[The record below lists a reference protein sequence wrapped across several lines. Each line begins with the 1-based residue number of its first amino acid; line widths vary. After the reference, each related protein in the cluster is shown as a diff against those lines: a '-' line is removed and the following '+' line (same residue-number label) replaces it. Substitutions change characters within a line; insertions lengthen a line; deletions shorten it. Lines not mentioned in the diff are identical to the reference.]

1 MKRIVALILALA
13 VLVSMITVSA
23 GEGVGVL
30 IRRVRAAQYYGDTTM
45 LKAFRTD
52 GEVDSNTVW
61 EICENYTSG
70 MRVWKRLGVG
80 PCLTVK
86 LDREAVNCA
95 YRCRLSD
102 GTTSWEYLFTDIT
115 ERPAEPENTEE
126 VTDETVDGESRET
139 ASESLPEATEQVEE
153 ITVNEETTE
162 QGNAENIPAET
173 EEQTEET
180 VPEVTEEELA
190 EEAADDPNSV
200 DETEEQTIEPAD
212 EVNKEPTEEDPETET
227 AEEIEV
233 EDEMSDVENAEEEV
247 NFIFESIDEIE
258 KLLEEI
264 EFIETPED
272 LNALMTVPEG
282 TSMLLKPLD
291 GSDEVIL
298 LPENTV
304 VRVVALS
311 TEWAMIEILAG
322 DEVTYTGYVRK
333 ETIKLL
339 PTKEPLPTPVTWV
352 ESETPEKENDGVAY
366 EGETMY
372 LCVDAS
378 VYENL
383 VRISWQCDYGIRGN
397 WQDIPGGEGNRY
409 PIVVNSKNVNYLYR
423 VMLTIDD

>member
-30 IRRVRAAQYYGDTTM
+30 IRRVRTAQYYGDTTM
-45 LKAFRTD
+45 LKAFPTD

-95 YRCRLSD
+95 YRCKLSD

-115 ERPAEPENTEE
+115 ERPAEQETEE
-126 VTDETVDGESRET
+126 IV
-139 ASESLPEATEQVEE
+139 
-153 ITVNEETTE
+153 
-162 QGNAENIPAET
+162 PAET
-173 EEQTEET
+173 EEQ
-180 VPEVTEEELA
+180 A
-190 EEAADDPNSV
+190 
-200 DETEEQTIEPAD
+200 TEEQTIEEPAEETESD
-212 EVNKEPTEEDPETET
+212 EPTEEDPETET
-227 AEEIEV
+227 AEGTEV
-233 EDEMSDVENAEEEV
+233 EDEVSDAENTGEEV
-247 NFIFESIDEIE
+247 TFKFETIDEIE
-258 KLLEEI
+258 KLLEESLEENAELTKNEETEEEI

-272 LNALMTVPEG
+272 LCAIMTVPEG
-282 TSMLLKPLD
+282 TSILLKPLD

-298 LPENTV
+298 LPESTV

>member
-61 EICENYTSG
+61 EICKNYTSG
-70 MRVWKRLGVG
+70 MRAWKRLGVG

-86 LDREAVNCA
+86 LDREAVSCA
-95 YRCRLSD
+95 YRCKLSD

-115 ERPAEPENTEE
+115 ERPVEQETEE
-126 VTDETVDGESRET
+126 IV
-139 ASESLPEATEQVEE
+139 
-153 ITVNEETTE
+153 
-162 QGNAENIPAET
+162 PAET
-173 EEQTEET
+173 EEQ
-180 VPEVTEEELA
+180 A
-190 EEAADDPNSV
+190 
-200 DETEEQTIEPAD
+200 TEEQTIEEPAEETESD
-212 EVNKEPTEEDPETET
+212 EPAEEDPETET
-227 AEEIEV
+227 AEGTEV
-233 EDEMSDVENAEEEV
+233 EDEMSDTENTGEEV
-247 NFIFESIDEIE
+247 TFKFETIDEIE
-258 KLLEEI
+258 KLLEESLEENAELTKNEETEEEI
-264 EFIETPED
+264 EFIETPKD
-272 LNALMTVPEG
+272 LYAIMTVPEG
-282 TSMLLKPLD
+282 TSILLKPLD

-298 LPENTV
+298 LPESTV

-322 DEVTYTGYVRK
+322 DGVTYTGYVRK

-366 EGETMY
+366 DGETMY

-409 PIVVNSKNVNYLYR
+409 PIVVTSKNVNYLYR

>member
-86 LDREAVNCA
+86 LDREAVSCA
-95 YRCRLSD
+95 YRCKLSD

-115 ERPAEPENTEE
+115 ERPAEQENTEE
-126 VTDETVDGESRET
+126 VTDETVDGESQET
-139 ASESLPEATEQVEE
+139 ASETLPEEAEPVEE
-153 ITVNEETTE
+153 TPTTE
-162 QGNAENIPAET
+162 EPLEQETEEIVPAET
-173 EEQTEET
+173 EEQ
-180 VPEVTEEELA
+180 A
-190 EEAADDPNSV
+190 
-200 DETEEQTIEPAD
+200 TEEQTIEEPAEETESD
-212 EVNKEPTEEDPETET
+212 EPAEEDPETET
-227 AEEIEV
+227 AEGTEV
-233 EDEMSDVENAEEEV
+233 EDEVSDAENTGEEV
-247 NFIFESIDEIE
+247 TFKFETIDEIE
-258 KLLEEI
+258 KLLEESLEENAELTKNEETEEEI

-272 LNALMTVPEG
+272 LNAIMTVPEG
-282 TSMLLKPLD
+282 TSILLKPLD

-311 TEWAMIEILAG
+311 MEWAMIEILAG

-383 VRISWQCDYGIRGN
+383 VRITWQCDYGIRGN

-409 PIVVNSKNVNYLYR
+409 PIVVTSKNVNYLYR

>member
-45 LKAFRTD
+45 LKAFQTD
-52 GEVDSNTVW
+52 GKVDSNTVW

-86 LDREAVNCA
+86 LDREAVSCA
-95 YRCRLSD
+95 YRCKLSD

-115 ERPAEPENTEE
+115 ERPAEQENTEE
-126 VTDETVDGESRET
+126 VTDETVDGESQET
-139 ASESLPEATEQVEE
+139 ASETLPEEAEPVEE
-153 ITVNEETTE
+153 TPTTE
-162 QGNAENIPAET
+162 EPLEQETEEIVPAET
-173 EEQTEET
+173 EEQ
-180 VPEVTEEELA
+180 A
-190 EEAADDPNSV
+190 
-200 DETEEQTIEPAD
+200 TEEQTIEEQTIEELAEETESDEPA
-212 EVNKEPTEEDPETET
+212 EEDPETEI
-227 AEEIEV
+227 AEGTEV
-233 EDEMSDVENAEEEV
+233 EDEVSDAENTGEEV
-247 NFIFESIDEIE
+247 TFKFETIDEIE
-258 KLLEEI
+258 KLLEESLEENAELTKNEETEEEI

-272 LNALMTVPEG
+272 LNAIMTVPEG
-282 TSMLLKPLD
+282 TSILLKPLD

-298 LPENTV
+298 LPESTV

-311 TEWAMIEILAG
+311 TEWAMIEILTG

-352 ESETPEKENDGVAY
+352 ESESHEKENDGVAY

-409 PIVVNSKNVNYLYR
+409 PIVVTSKNVNYLYR

>member
-45 LKAFRTD
+45 LKAFPTD
-52 GEVDSNTVW
+52 GEVDPNTVW

-70 MRVWKRLGVG
+70 MRAWKRLGVG

-86 LDREAVNCA
+86 LDREAVSCA
-95 YRCRLSD
+95 YRCKLSD

-115 ERPAEPENTEE
+115 ERPAEQETEE
-126 VTDETVDGESRET
+126 IV
-139 ASESLPEATEQVEE
+139 
-153 ITVNEETTE
+153 
-162 QGNAENIPAET
+162 PAET
-173 EEQTEET
+173 EEQ
-180 VPEVTEEELA
+180 A
-190 EEAADDPNSV
+190 
-200 DETEEQTIEPAD
+200 TEEQTTEEPAEETESD
-212 EVNKEPTEEDPETET
+212 EPAEEDPETET
-227 AEEIEV
+227 AEGTEV
-233 EDEMSDVENAEEEV
+233 EDEVSDAENTGEEV
-247 NFIFESIDEIE
+247 TFKFETIDEIE
-258 KLLEEI
+258 KLLEESLEENAELTKNEETEEEI

-272 LNALMTVPEG
+272 LYAIMTVPEG
-282 TSMLLKPLD
+282 TSILLKPLD

-298 LPENTV
+298 LPESTV

-366 EGETMY
+366 DGETMY

-383 VRISWQCDYGIRGN
+383 VRITWQCDYGIRGN

>member
-13 VLVSMITVSA
+13 MLVSMITVSA

-45 LKAFRTD
+45 LKAFPTD

-86 LDREAVNCA
+86 LDREAVSCA
-95 YRCRLSD
+95 YRCKLSD

-115 ERPAEPENTEE
+115 ERPAEHETEE
-126 VTDETVDGESRET
+126 IV
-139 ASESLPEATEQVEE
+139 P
-153 ITVNEETTE
+153 I
-162 QGNAENIPAET
+162 ET
-173 EEQTEET
+173 EEQ
-180 VPEVTEEELA
+180 A
-190 EEAADDPNSV
+190 
-200 DETEEQTIEPAD
+200 TEEQTIEEPAEETESD
-212 EVNKEPTEEDPETET
+212 EPAEEDPETET
-227 AEEIEV
+227 AEGTEV
-233 EDEMSDVENAEEEV
+233 EDEVSDAENTGEEV
-247 NFIFESIDEIE
+247 TFKFETIDEIE
-258 KLLEEI
+258 KLLEESLEENAELTKNKETEEEI

-272 LNALMTVPEG
+272 LNAIMTVPEG
-282 TSMLLKPLD
+282 TSILLKPLD